1 MVNPSPSPSVEKSAL
16 AQHDKIEQAKGSE
29 KGEMER
35 IDALATA
42 PERTPPTFAHL
53 DEKKILRKMDLH
65 LIPILAVLY
74 LLAFLDRGVW
84 TSPLM

>member
-1 MVNPSPSPSVEKSAL
+1 MANPSPPPSVAKSTL
-16 AQHDKIEQAKGSE
+16 AQDDKIERARGSE
-29 KGEMER
+29 KEEMER

-42 PERTPPTFAHL
+42 PETTPAKFAHL

-74 LLAFLDRGVW
+74 LLAFLDRGV
-84 TSPLM
+84 